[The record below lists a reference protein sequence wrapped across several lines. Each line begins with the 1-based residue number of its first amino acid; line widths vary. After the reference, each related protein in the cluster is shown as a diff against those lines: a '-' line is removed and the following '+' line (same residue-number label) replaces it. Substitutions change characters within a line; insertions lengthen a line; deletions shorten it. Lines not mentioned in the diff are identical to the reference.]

1 MQIGPYTLDGYN
13 QETNTTYELYGY
25 PSCHPELETETHPHR
40 VDRTYGA
47 LYEETL
53 RREHHS
59 REQRYEMVIIWEQ
72 DFVQTLNFQDLFNPW
87 EALKRGITNATRLYC
102 IEGAIRY
109 VSVFPIL
116 IRPEEQTFQ
125 MGQPEFIT
133 DPMMIK
139 VILVSLSVGSYP
151 FEGFITLCFRNALDG
166 NCCFPYV
173 EHVPRNTLRIPTT
186 AVSIQI
192 RNTF

>member
-40 VDRTYGA
+40 VDHTYSA

-59 REQRYEMVIIWEQ
+59 REQRYEMVILWEQ

-116 IRPEEQTFQ
+116 IRPEEQTFP

-139 VILVSLSVGSYP
+139 VILVS
-151 FEGFITLCFRNALDG
+151 
-166 NCCFPYV
+166 
-173 EHVPRNTLRIPTT
+173 
-186 AVSIQI
+186 
-192 RNTF
+192 